1 MSDVSTEFVE
11 LNGDP
16 CRVWRKG
23 AGAMLVFF
31 PGHGGMPKWIPF
43 LDRLAESFEVIVPS
57 LPGFQ
62 GSEGLRTQDQHM
74 DWVLAARDLIDGAG
88 IGNDAQL
95 AGSGPGASMAAEIA
109 ALWPDTVARL
119 ALISPWGLFDE
130 DDPSTD
136 PWSVKAA
143 DMGALMCADPTR
155 WNDFRTAPE
164 GANSVEWPI
173 EQTRAL
179 EASAR
184 IFWPLGD
191 TRLNRRLSRIKCPTL
206 IMRGDADRI
215 IPASYGEKFQAGIS
229 GEVTIESI
237 ADAGHLAEL
246 DQPDKAAR
254 LITDFMS

>member
-1 MSDVSTEFVE
+1 VSEPDIEFID
-11 LNGDP
+11 LDDGP

-23 AGAMLVFF
+23 AGAKLVFF

-43 LDRLAESFEVIVPS
+43 LDQLAEKFKVVVLS

-62 GSEGLRTQDQHM
+62 GSGGLRSLDHHM

-88 IGNDAQL
+88 IGHDALL
-95 AGSGPGASMAAEIA
+95 AGSGPGASMAAEVA

-130 DDPSTD
+130 NDPSTD

-143 DMGALMCADPTR
+143 EMGALMCADPAR
-155 WNDFRTAPE
+155 WEDFRAAPE

-191 TRLNRRLSRIKCPTL
+191 TRLGRRLGRITCPTL
-206 IMRGDADRI
+206 YIRGAADRI
-215 IPASYGEKFQAGIS
+215 IPASYAEKFHTGIS
-229 GEVTIESI
+229 GQMTIENI

-246 DQPDKAAR
+246 DRPDQTAR
-254 LITDFMS
+254 LISDFMS

>member
-1 MSDVSTEFVE
+1 MSDVSTEFIE
-11 LNGDP
+11 LNGEP

-23 AGAMLVFF
+23 AGATLVFF

-43 LDRLAESFEVIVPS
+43 LDKLAEKFEVVVLS

-62 GSEGLRTQDQHM
+62 GSDGLRTQDHHM

-88 IGNDAQL
+88 IIENALL

-143 DMGALMCADPTR
+143 DMGALMCADPAR
-155 WNDFRTAPE
+155 WNDFRAAPD

-179 EASAR
+179 EASGR

-191 TRLNRRLSRIKCPTL
+191 TRLGRRLGRIKCPTL
-206 IMRGDADRI
+206 YLRGAADRV
-215 IPASYGEKFQAGIS
+215 IPESYADKFRDGIS
-229 GEVTIESI
+229 GEVTIKSI

-246 DQPDKAAR
+246 DRPQEVAR
-254 LITDFMS
+254 AIMDFMK

>member
-1 MSDVSTEFVE
+1 MSEPDVEFID
-11 LNGDP
+11 LNGEA

-23 AGAMLVFF
+23 AGATLVFF

-43 LDRLAESFEVIVPS
+43 LDRLAENFEVIVPS
-57 LPGFQ
+57 LPGFP
-62 GSEGLRTQDQHM
+62 GSGGLHGLDHHM
-74 DWVLAARDLIDGAG
+74 DWVLAARDIIDGAG
-88 IGNDAQL
+88 IADNALL

-109 ALWPDTVARL
+109 ALWPATVARL

-130 DDPSTD
+130 ADPSTD

-143 DMGALMCADPTR
+143 EMGALMCADPEN
-155 WNDFRTAPE
+155 WVALRTAPD
-164 GANSVEWPI
+164 GVNSVEWPI

-191 TRLNRRLSRIKCPTL
+191 TRLGRRLGRVTCPTL
-206 IMRGDADRI
+206 YVRGNEDRI
-215 IPASYGEKFQAGIS
+215 IPASYADKFRDGIT

-246 DQPDKAAR
+246 DQPEQTAQ